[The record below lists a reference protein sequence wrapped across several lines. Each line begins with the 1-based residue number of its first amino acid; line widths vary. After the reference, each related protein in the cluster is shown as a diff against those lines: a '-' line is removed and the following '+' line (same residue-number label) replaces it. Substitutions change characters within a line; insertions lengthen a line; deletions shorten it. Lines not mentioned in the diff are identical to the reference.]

1 MSTLTPIA
9 KNTLALAILRDIAT
23 GQSSTDWI
31 ARRLRIDIPT
41 AEDVL
46 ADLVKAENAASAK
59 IADTIT
65 VYRIKPRGLDL
76 IA

>member
-9 KNTLALAILRDIAT
+9 RNTLAIAILRDIAT

-31 ARRLRIDIPT
+31 ARRLKIDT
-41 AEDVL
+41 ATADDLL
-46 ADLVKAENAASAK
+46 ADLVAAENAATAK

-65 VYRIKPRGLDL
+65 VYRITPRGLDL